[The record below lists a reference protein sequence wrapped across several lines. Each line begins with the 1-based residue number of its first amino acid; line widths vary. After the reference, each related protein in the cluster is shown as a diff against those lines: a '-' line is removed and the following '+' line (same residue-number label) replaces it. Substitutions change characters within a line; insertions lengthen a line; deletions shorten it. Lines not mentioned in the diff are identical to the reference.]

1 MDCKYYAG
9 SDYVRDI
16 NKGSYKTTKNYYVRN
31 KTRSSH
37 GFDDR
42 LDPGGN
48 WWSPTY
54 STNSNFS
61 FHLGIFL
68 QFFGTQTFGVVL
80 RP

>member
-37 GFDDR
+37 GFVDR
-42 LDPGGN
+42 NYNSFYPLLD
-48 WWSPTY
+48 
-54 STNSNFS
+54 
-61 FHLGIFL
+61 
-68 QFFGTQTFGVVL
+68 
-80 RP
+80 